1 MDLGLKG
8 KVAIITGGSR
18 GIGRAIA
25 LGLAAEGCNVA
36 ICARGEEQLRATE
49 AELKATGVRV
59 HADSVDVAQAGSV
72 EAFVDEVAK
81 ALGRVDVLVNNAG
94 GARQG
99 DDDDAWQGALD
110 LNLMAAVRASRAA
123 VAHMRKN
130 GGGSIV
136 NITSIGGINAG
147 PGLMSYRAAKA
158 AVVHLTRSTAID
170 LAEHGVRVNC
180 VAPAHIATAINT
192 TYDQSAIV
200 RLTQPLQRLGQPSD
214 IAGAVAF
221 LASDRAAQITGIVM
235 PVDGGTTAGPPPID
249 VKKVMARRAEEAT

>member
-136 NITSIGGINAG
+136 NITSIWGREGGGPVTYNAVKAAMTSHAKNLALGPQGAAG
-147 PGLMSYRAAKA
+147 PGR
-158 AVVHLTRSTAID
+158 H
-170 LAEHGVRVNC
+170 
-180 VAPAHIATAINT
+180 
-192 TYDQSAIV
+192 
-200 RLTQPLQRLGQPSD
+200 
-214 IAGAVAF
+214 GAVREAKHP
-221 LASDRAAQITGIVM
+221 LRALRDAGGGRECGCVPLLPGGELGDRRGSERRRGPI
-235 PVDGGTTAGPPPID
+235 PV
-249 VKKVMARRAEEAT
+249 